1 MLQKAYFLT
10 LLLSLTTIV
19 ACHSQKAADDS
30 RDNYIELLHQ
40 SACLATFETFSRG
53 DIFRDHEL
61 RSANIE
67 PSVPWTVQAPV
78 PIPDNSAGTVY
89 FIRYSSNEA
98 KYDNSEIWVSIGQ
111 ERELY
116 VYLLDLDRWETVS
129 QKVVG
134 TDRIVDELFL
144 ANDGTV
150 WGGSYWTIDDE
161 NTLLSRLNEETR
173 RFEPV
178 YTFDQSGLLELGP
191 NGAFWLLTH
200 GDGLYTFDTKSNTF
214 TRVIDSSSGLVR
226 DMVMTDQGD
235 IYFVIDDG
243 HLTDQ
248 MQYPYPYFDQGSLM
262 RFSSKTSMFE
272 EVPLP
277 EETWPR
283 RWGTLYVADNQLWID
298 AVGYFDLERETWHPL
313 YSDLSVYFSG
323 DMFWGSPR
331 LMLKDSYD
339 IYWFALGSEYASGTA
354 WYDPVSG
361 EGCMFTTRFSRMVE
375 DLDRNLWIYSAGNL
389 YVWRRDSP

>member
-1 MLQKAYFLT
+1 MLQKTYFLL

-19 ACHSQKAADDS
+19 ACSPQKAADDS
-30 RDNYIELLHQ
+30 RDDYIELLHQ

-53 DIFRDHEL
+53 DIFRDPEL

-67 PSVPWTVQAPV
+67 PSAPWVQVPV
-78 PIPDNSAGTVY
+78 PTPDNFAENVY
-89 FIRYSSNEA
+89 FIRYPNNEA
-98 KYDNSEIWVSIGQ
+98 KYDNSEMWISTG
-111 ERELY
+111 RDRDFY
-116 VYLLDLDRWETVS
+116 VYLLDLDRWEMVS
-129 QKVVG
+129 RKVVD
-134 TDRIVDELFL
+134 TDRIVDELFF
-144 ANDGTV
+144 ADDGTV
-150 WGGSYWTIDDE
+150 WGRSYWTIDHE
-161 NTLLSRLNEETR
+161 NTLLSRFNEETR

-178 YTFDQSGLLELGP
+178 YTFQRTGFFELDP
-191 NGAFWLLTH
+191 NDVFWLTQN
-200 GDGLYTFDTKSNTF
+200 GSLYTFDTKSNIS
-214 TRVIDSSSGLVR
+214 TRVIDYPSGVVT

-235 IYFVIDDG
+235 IYFVIVDG
-243 HLTDQ
+243 TDQ
-248 MQYPYPYFDQGSLM
+248 TQYPYPYFDQGSLM

-313 YSDLSVYFSG
+313 YSDLSIYFSG
-323 DMFWGSPR
+323 DIFWESPR

-361 EGCMFTTRFSRMVE
+361 EGCMFTTYFPGMVE
-375 DLDRNLWIYSAGNL
+375 DLDRNLWMGSGGNL